1 MSGMP
6 EGSITKVMEIVRAR
20 TKRVALPDRCT
31 ITKPSGT
38 PTISATGT
46 LTWSGGTTLVEYEG
60 STSIPCR
67 FEISRSFRPE
77 TTEFQE
83 IVASE
88 FAMYFPVDVQIQ
100 TGYVIKLT
108 DPYNVVRWFEPRKIS
123 NVSDWD
129 VVTEVTVEEIMPQQ
143 EPTS

>member
-1 MSGMP
+1 MTAMP
-6 EGSITKVMEIVRAR
+6 EGSITKIMAIVRDR
-20 TKRVALPDRCT
+20 TKKNVLPDRCT
-31 ITKPSGT
+31 ITRPSGN
-38 PTISATGT
+38 PTVSATGT
-46 LTWSGGTTLVEYEG
+46 LTWSGGGVLVSYEG

-88 FAMYFPVDVQIQ
+88 FAMYFPTDVPMQ
-100 TGYVIKLT
+100 TGYVIKIT
-108 DPYNVVRWFEPRKIS
+108 DQFDVVRWFEPRKIS
-123 NVSDWD
+123 NVSEWD

-143 EPTS
+143 EPA